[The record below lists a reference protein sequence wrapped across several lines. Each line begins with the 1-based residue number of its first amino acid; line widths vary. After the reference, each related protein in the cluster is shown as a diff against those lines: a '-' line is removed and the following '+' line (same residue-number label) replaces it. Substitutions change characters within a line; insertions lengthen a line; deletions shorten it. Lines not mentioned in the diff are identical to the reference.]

1 MRIIRF
7 FALLISLFAVASC
20 AYNDIDAPSVTPA
33 GNDAVTV
40 CGRITSFG
48 DHYVDTRAGKTN
60 EESYSSS
67 MAMAIFPI
75 EGGALGNCISYVH
88 LQGSNVNFTVDR
100 AKLRETYGIQY
111 DNKPFALYLFAN
123 MPELPD
129 NMTELEEK
137 GLNTLASLMQFAYRN
152 TSIRRPQ
159 KGFPMV
165 GSLGDNITSG
175 ADGNEFILIPT
186 TGEEPNIRLKLP
198 LLNGS
203 PSDYIPIPL
212 KALYAKFS
220 FIITVDP
227 EQHIQNG
234 AAPTFTLEN
243 YTLNNVPDS
252 VYAAPLKN
260 TNQTNV
266 IDGNI
271 TTSVGT
277 SVTEGGE
284 LKFDFYLPERF
295 LTPTTSAEDFPYPLG
310 EGRAEVDGYS
320 NVRDEDKKY
329 CQRFKPDLVTP
340 AQKATY
346 ITLNGHYSDHQGH
359 NWKVTYDIYL
369 GEDNYSDFNFRRNM
383 NYINNVV
390 IRGIKAYN
398 HDTNAGPYIDH
409 RVSVEGTLPIIIN
422 LQRETLLD
430 SHFEIRPLRVRHPSG
445 APVGATVTIEILD
458 SLGKSESESDRFPNW
473 VRMEH
478 NNGAGYATS
487 THLASGKRWYFTF
500 DLVTNT
506 LNIESGKLSK
516 VTLNG
521 TNQETFWI
529 YVDQCDEGAPL
540 NNPNQVRK
548 AKIKVTYDADGDP
561 KTENEELVYT
571 LCQHLLY
578 PVRTIRNG
586 AGEDGSTVIYYIE
599 YEEEYLHN
607 FDSEDTYGN
616 TEYAGIEW
624 GLDGIQLSKT
634 HDAFIISH
642 YEGDRGIGDSF
653 GSFIERQEQ
662 AFSTITPQPKYDFY
676 LYRDVKNIL
685 GEHFDANNINRVEV
699 GYYQDDEYA
708 GRIKVNDFSG
718 LTFNQEIADFLRTT
732 YESHQEVTSSKDAKI
747 ERISLDEEPKSAF
760 AYCYNRNKR
769 KSDGTIYSQDWYL
782 PAIDEI
788 EDIMEFAYGDFDDE
802 FQGNMYWSC
811 QPAFSVVDVKLRR
824 YNRPWIV
831 SWEEM
836 NAWFYGGYYN
846 DDSSHARATQA
857 LWVGGEFKDVP
868 SSAAN
873 AAYERTGKIY
883 ISTTGKKDTTLDPVT
898 YTGVDPYAGHP
909 ANMARKGIKARV
921 RCVRK
926 TEGVTVK
933 NN

>member
-75 EGGALGNCISYVH
+75 EGGVLGNCISYVH

-100 AKLRETYGIQY
+100 AKLRETYGNQY
-111 DNKPFALYLFAN
+111 DKKPFALYLFAN

-129 NMTELEEK
+129 NMAGLEAK
-137 GLNTLASLMQFAYRN
+137 GLRSLADFMQFAYRN

-165 GSLGDNITSG
+165 GSLGDNITPG

-198 LLNGS
+198 LLNDS

-220 FIITVDP
+220 FLITVDP

-243 YTLNNVPDS
+243 YTLNNVPS
-252 VYAAPLKN
+252 KVYAKASMNKDKAE
-260 TNQTNV
+260 V
-266 IDGNI
+266 EGNI
-271 TTSVGT
+271 TTSIGT

-295 LTPTTSAEDFPYPLG
+295 LTPTTSAEDFQYPLG
-310 EGRAEVDGYS
+310 EGRTEVDGYS

-329 CQRFKPDLVTP
+329 CQRFKPDLVTS

-430 SHFEIRPLRVRHPSG
+430 SHFEIRPLRVRHPKG
-445 APVGATVTIEILD
+445 APVGATVTVEILD

-478 NNGAGYATS
+478 KNAGPETGD
-487 THLASGKRWYFTF
+487 HLASGKRRYFTT

-506 LNIESGKLSK
+506 LNNKDGKLFK

-529 YVDQCDEGAPL
+529 YVDQCDECAP

-561 KTENEELVYT
+561 VTENEELVYT

-578 PVRTIRNG
+578 PVKTIRNG
-586 AGEDGSTVIYYIE
+586 AGEDGSTFTYYIE

-616 TEYAGIEW
+616 TEYGGIEW
-624 GLDGIQLSKT
+624 GLNGIQLSNKYN
-634 HDAFIISH
+634 AFYAEPTKQGLWDEISL
-642 YEGDRGIGDSF
+642 E
-653 GSFIERQEQ
+653 EQ
-662 AFSTITPQPKYDFY
+662 AKVLINALSDIGVKPKYDFY
-676 LYRDVKNIL
+676 LSRDN
-685 GEHFDANNINRVEV
+685 
-699 GYYQDDEYA
+699 
-708 GRIKVNDFSG
+708 VNTKLTIRDFSG
-718 LTFNQEIADFLRTT
+718 LTYNQEIAYFLQTDT
-732 YESHQEVTSSKDAKI
+732 IYKYKDHQGVTSNKDAKI
-747 ERISLDEEPKSAF
+747 DGITLDEEPKSAF

-769 KSDGTIYSQDWYL
+769 KSDGVVASQDWYL

-788 EDIMEFAYGDFDDE
+788 EDIMEFAYGDFDTE

-811 QPAFSVVDVKLRR
+811 QPAYIPSQMHFNRYVWAIYRWADSASVSEFL
-824 YNRPWIV
+824 
-831 SWEEM
+831 
-836 NAWFYGGYYN
+836 YGGEIDINGEFYT
-846 DDSSHARATQA
+846 DDTTNARATSA
-857 LWVGGEFKDVP
+857 KRDAGGYATP
-868 SSAAN
+868 PNSGAN
-873 AAYERTGKIY
+873 LYRKYTNGIFRLSRSNVDGNKTAEMGEITYEDSNYKNPEIFDGN
-883 ISTTGKKDTTLDPVT
+883 LP
-898 YTGVDPYAGHP
+898 
-909 ANMARKGIKARV
+909 RKGTKARV

-926 TEGVTVK
+926 AEGVTVK